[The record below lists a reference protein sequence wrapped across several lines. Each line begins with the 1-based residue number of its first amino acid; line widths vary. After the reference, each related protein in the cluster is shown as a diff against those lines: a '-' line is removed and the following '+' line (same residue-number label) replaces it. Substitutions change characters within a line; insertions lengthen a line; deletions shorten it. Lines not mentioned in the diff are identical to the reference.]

1 LWINLNQV
9 LTYAALW
16 TQVIKQFDKEFQ
28 KQSHDAILQTF
39 TAAIYLDIEGLQI
52 STAHAILHDVQLYQK
67 ARSSSECLDALRQYV
82 RAADSDLEAAS
93 TTLDS
98 FDLVS
103 LRLFLEAVAFS
114 CQVRLER
121 RDFAWDAALQEEVG
135 KLWKLSSCT
144 DVPLEVISRFV
155 LDLASMGLL
164 SKVGDGKFRFGHLT
178 MQEYLAA
185 SCAVRLFGRD
195 AQELLEQLCTTASG
209 LKSPLHSSWT
219 REVLQFTACMLQ
231 DTEQVTFTD
240 FCSAVLES
248 DDGTG
253 TCCEL
258 VRDFLKERGS
268 CEAVEQ
274 MLRDKMQKIRGTDL
288 LLAGLCHPSSGMRS
302 LVLSEMIQFCVPPN
316 PFSDGT
322 VPILKEIAED
332 KDRVWHTR
340 AASMLSIAQIAQMKH
355 WESFRSDRAETIRW
369 MLEMLESD
377 TDALKN
383 VHFALIKA
391 LGTILKQDAGDSDA
405 IEGIKLR
412 QEDESVVLQPG
423 LRENV
428 AVEFNMAVANAL
440 SDLGLCSEALVDW
453 LQDKP
458 SLIAEGRWPIRHVQ
472 FLCERVAVWND
483 FERAVR
489 LADSLL
495 HRLHSSS
502 FIQSDRLLLL
512 KGLDNVR
519 GLLSEGALSRMM
531 FPFLEVG
538 DAEQR
543 ARVLEAAVELKMQ
556 FGGQETSSNLARCLL
571 LDVMPKS
578 ASDSTKISLLSYILE
593 KEGEK
598 FQESSLREN
607 SAVFVFLLNSMQ
619 QSIVRQISGTQIA
632 RRKMKR
638 ALKKISI
645 VAEHL
650 LEFEGAHDEQKN
662 KQVEE
667 WPGHEGREGG
677 GKSDQSK
684 PTNEPQAFYSMH
696 SRADAEFTCALDD
709 VLKRFTPDILEKAS
723 STWSTTEHVCEHYY
737 AASLWTGSGLLQDT
751 SAEKIATWLRL
762 NKEDSVLVQDTY
774 AALKHLQEPC
784 LRGVAGVNGEWET
797 QICKMLQFEALGP
810 FVFGILLSHIRDKT
824 KAEPSSALER
834 FTLLSETIQQW
845 DADTD
850 DKRLE
855 RQFLLKELCIGR
867 RDEQLPTWSGAV
879 TKQKAPMRS
888 PFAVLFV
895 GANIEHHAQLKVREE
910 CQTIRKELYLTFG
923 EEAWRPVAE
932 FRAACFADP
941 ASFMHDVTEIGPG
954 ILHFS
959 CDSETRGRWFAQG
972 FKEASAII
980 DALRAHNRHVEA
992 VGGQRI
998 QLVVINACMSGPLA
1012 QALCEFVD
1020 FVIGHAHSEVGDED
1034 ALAFSKTLYYSL
1046 GRGYSLDASFK
1057 AAKLASEP
1065 FQLHRSCNPEQFFLP
1080 APGQRLVQEVQD
1092 QSDRD
1097 CNELVRFLKGKG
1109 LSAIA
1114 ARFSEVTGIEL
1125 VEDLEMLQAEDL
1137 EGHSFLTRFHKQK
1150 LMKLALSKTAASA
1163 SLRDDDIISET
1174 LA

>member
-1 LWINLNQV
+1 V
-9 LTYAALW
+9 LTYAGLW
-16 TQVIKQFDKEFQ
+16 MQLIKQFDKEFQ
-28 KQSHDAILQTF
+28 KQSHDTILQTF
-39 TAAIYLDIEGLQI
+39 TAANYLDIEDLLI
-52 STAHAILHDVQLYQK
+52 STAHAIIHDVQLYQK
-67 ARSSSECLDALRQYV
+67 ARSSSECLDALRHIV
-82 RAADSDLEAAS
+82 RAAHSDLEPAS
-93 TTLDS
+93 LPQDS

-103 LRLFLEAVAFS
+103 LRFFLEAVAFS

-121 RDFAWDAALQEEVG
+121 RDFEWDAALQEEVG
-135 KLWKLSSCT
+135 KLWKKSSCT
-144 DVPLEVISRFV
+144 DVPLQVISRFV

-164 SKVGDGKFRFGHLT
+164 SKVGDGKFRFSHLT
-178 MQEYLAA
+178 MQEYLAG
-185 SCAVRLFGRD
+185 SCAVRLFGHD
-195 AQELLEQLCTTASG
+195 AQELLQQLCTAASG

-231 DTEQVTFTD
+231 DTEQATFTD

-288 LLAGLCHPSSGMRS
+288 LVAGLCHPSSEMRS

-322 VPILKEIAED
+322 VPKLKEIAED

-355 WESFRSDRAETIRW
+355 WESFRSDRAEIIRW

-405 IEGIKLR
+405 SEGIKLR

-428 AVEFNMAVANAL
+428 AVKFNMAVANAL

-453 LQDKP
+453 LQDEP

-472 FLCERVAVWND
+472 FLCERVAVSND
-483 FERAVR
+483 FGRAVR

-495 HRLHSSS
+495 HRLHFKHFSS

-512 KGLDNVR
+512 KGLDNLR
-519 GLLSEGALSRMM
+519 GFMSEGALSRMM

-571 LDVMPKS
+571 LDVMPEG
-578 ASDSTKISLLSYILE
+578 ACDYTKISLLSHILE

-607 SAVFVFLLNSMQ
+607 SAVFVFLLNSMK
-619 QSIVRQISGTQIA
+619 QSIGSQISGTQNA

-667 WPGHEGREGG
+667 RPGHEGREGG

-684 PTNEPQAFYSMH
+684 PTNELQAFYSMH
-696 SRADAEFTCALDD
+696 SRADAELKFALDD
-709 VLKRFTPDILEKAS
+709 LLKRFTPDMLEKAS
-723 STWSTTEHVCEHYY
+723 STTAEHVCERYY

-751 SAEKIATWLRL
+751 SAEKLATWLRL
-762 NKEDSVLVQDTY
+762 NKEDSVLVQDTC
-774 AALKHLQEPC
+774 AALKHLQEPW
-784 LRGVAGVNGEWET
+784 LRGVAGANGEWEK
-797 QICKMLQFEALGP
+797 QVFEMLKFEAFGP
-810 FVFGILLSHIRDKT
+810 FVFGILLSHIRDKM
-824 KAEPSSALER
+824 KMEPSSALEG
-834 FTLLSETIQQW
+834 FTLLSETIHQW

-867 RDEQLPTWSGAV
+867 RDQQLPTWSGAV
-879 TKQKAPMRS
+879 LDSALLPSDTEFKILQSRLMACLQNDKQIPKP
-888 PFAVLFV
+888 
-895 GANIEHHAQLKVREE
+895 
-910 CQTIRKELYLTFG
+910 
-923 EEAWRPVAE
+923 
-932 FRAACFADP
+932 
-941 ASFMHDVTEIGPG
+941 
-954 ILHFS
+954 
-959 CDSETRGRWFAQG
+959 
-972 FKEASAII
+972 
-980 DALRAHNRHVEA
+980 
-992 VGGQRI
+992 
-998 QLVVINACMSGPLA
+998 
-1012 QALCEFVD
+1012 
-1020 FVIGHAHSEVGDED
+1020 
-1034 ALAFSKTLYYSL
+1034 
-1046 GRGYSLDASFK
+1046 
-1057 AAKLASEP
+1057 
-1065 FQLHRSCNPEQFFLP
+1065 
-1080 APGQRLVQEVQD
+1080 
-1092 QSDRD
+1092 
-1097 CNELVRFLKGKG
+1097 
-1109 LSAIA
+1109 
-1114 ARFSEVTGIEL
+1114 
-1125 VEDLEMLQAEDL
+1125 
-1137 EGHSFLTRFHKQK
+1137 
-1150 LMKLALSKTAASA
+1150 
-1163 SLRDDDIISET
+1163 
-1174 LA
+1174 